1 MFQPLELPDLSPLGE
16 IIRQVREEL
25 LREAGEGHPQ
35 ELTDL
40 LTGLETEIGAQQVAM
55 EAVVPGELAQF
66 KIDHDQVAAEFNSA
80 LSRHSERIRKAIQDS
95 GTEVVPT
102 GGDLAGEGQRP
113 AAQESTETRKFDFSS
128 GAELVVELVNLT
140 PQVFP
145 AKSKEALPRFMRTSG
160 NIWEN
165 WNMREAARSGGLE

>member
-25 LREAGEGHPQ
+25 LREAPEGHPQ

-40 LTGLETEIGAQQVAM
+40 LTGLETELGAQQVAM
-55 EAVVPGELAQF
+55 KTVVPGELAQF
-66 KIDHDQVAAEFNSA
+66 KIDHDQVVAEFNSA
-80 LSRHSERIRKAIQDS
+80 LSRHSERRRKALQDS
-95 GTEVVPT
+95 STEVVRT
-102 GGDLAGEGQRP
+102 GGDLQGDGQRP
-113 AAQESTETRKFDFSS
+113 AALESTETYKVDFSP

-145 AKSKEALPRFMRTSG
+145 AKSQEALPRFMRTSG

-165 WNMREAARSGGLE
+165 WNLREATRPGGLE